1 MDVEEEEKEKE
12 KEKEK
17 NGQVLRFPIL
27 KLGRRITWMKLL
39 LKPWQQKRRQMAQV
53 TRGQPPLL
61 PMHCQ
66 LRLQSV

>member
-27 KLGRRITWMKLL
+27 KLGRRIT
-39 LKPWQQKRRQMAQV
+39 
-53 TRGQPPLL
+53 
-61 PMHCQ
+61 
-66 LRLQSV
+66 